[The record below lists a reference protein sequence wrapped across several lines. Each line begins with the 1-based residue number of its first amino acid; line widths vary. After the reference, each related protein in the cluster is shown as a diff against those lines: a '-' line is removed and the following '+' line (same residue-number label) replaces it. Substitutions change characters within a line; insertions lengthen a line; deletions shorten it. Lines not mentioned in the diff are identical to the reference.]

1 MGYSPASA
9 ITPLSPGAGLGPPTM
24 FDQPGGGV
32 IELALGGSG
41 PATATPRCPVGVREP
56 ARSDGGTVEEYR
68 LRGAGPVRGTDGG
81 VLTDAAMLVI
91 GLTGDTV
98 TSTHPVVR
106 GVAVV
111 DAYAAP
117 TKAIELDWNNLPGVT
132 GQIYDADGTL
142 LATCN
147 A

>member
-1 MGYSPASA
+1 
-9 ITPLSPGAGLGPPTM
+9 M

-81 VLTDAAMLVI
+81 VLTDAATLVI
-91 GLTGDTV
+91 GLTGDAV

-111 DAYAAP
+111 DASRPPPRRPSSWTGTTCRASPDRSTTRTAHCWPPATPEGVLWLRGSGFAP
-117 TKAIELDWNNLPGVT
+117 LHWRP
-132 GQIYDADGTL
+132 
-142 LATCN
+142 
-147 A
+147 